1 MEMWRKDKN
10 YSFCMKYAV
19 ISWAIPLESQA
30 GIKAWD
36 WREPQNHAAQPMH
49 SDHNPQGPAEEW
61 LCSTHCSAM
70 RDEYTPC
77 EEQTHWCGDFIKAPA
92 AWRSSLQNLNLS
104 GDFSCFQSSACFFH
118 LGYWLKGAEKCSTD
132 NRWSIFKKYHC
143 CVESPGIWRFQTGAP
158 LDIQC
163 WKMRLDRRQQNDLLS
178 SWTYFTAC
186 QSATLNER
194 EKKTFVMWT
203 WVEIFWSTLFFFT
216 LAAGKP
222 GNFFQRALENPVWV
236 VRLKVRTVKH
246 TCASFI
252 VGFAGRRGK
261 LNLHCKIRL
270 ITGEMQRQERRESL
284 KEPAVGL
291 WGQVWV
297 LQMETSRAGREQDPV
312 HHSVLHRTARNDNL

>member
-19 ISWAIPLESQA
+19 ISWAVPLESQA

-92 AWRSSLQNLNLS
+92 AWRSSLRNLNLS

-132 NRWSIFKKYHC
+132 NKWSVLKNIIAVWNLQVF
-143 CVESPGIWRFQTGAP
+143 GGF
-158 LDIQC
+158 
-163 WKMRLDRRQQNDLLS
+163 RQ
-178 SWTYFTAC
+178 
-186 QSATLNER
+186 
-194 EKKTFVMWT
+194 
-203 WVEIFWSTLFFFT
+203 
-216 LAAGKP
+216 
-222 GNFFQRALENPVWV
+222 
-236 VRLKVRTVKH
+236 
-246 TCASFI
+246 
-252 VGFAGRRGK
+252 
-261 LNLHCKIRL
+261 
-270 ITGEMQRQERRESL
+270 
-284 KEPAVGL
+284 
-291 WGQVWV
+291 
-297 LQMETSRAGREQDPV
+297 V
-312 HHSVLHRTARNDNL
+312 HHWTFSAEKWGWTEDNKMIFFPAGLTLQPVSLPP